1 MLPQNLQFVEIADEL
16 LERSHLWNQLAS
28 FAVSMNALAA
38 ARECMSGGGDDRELE
53 LQDEFAEAEAASVQ
67 EERRVA
73 AAQAQAARE
82 AAHTQRIQER
92 EIRREEQRN
101 AEIEK
106 RQERCDGKRKRQG
119 A

>member
-1 MLPQNLQFVEIADEL
+1 
-16 LERSHLWNQLAS
+16 
-28 FAVSMNALAA
+28 MNALAA

-82 AAHTQRIQER
+82 AAHTQRMHER